1 MSKTLINMSIA
12 GKILLVIT
20 LLFGCAAQKPTTA
33 PVTLGAA
40 PDEGLP
46 LDAAVMHAV
55 DDIFVQTQQRLPP
68 DTPTQRL
75 PGFLS
80 RFESKPQPQPQNK
93 RLLVDSLLDPVSGQQ
108 TELMH
113 TIEQKIGERVRGQYP
128 QWELSPF
135 RESSVSQAHYL
146 MAGTLAAEPKG
157 GDRKLRL
164 NLSLTD
170 LKTGLIVAQTSILVT
185 GEGLNVNPTQFY
197 QDTPVTVRDR
207 STDAYARTAATPA
220 GQKADPEYME
230 RVVTAALINEALS
243 AYNSARYEEALT
255 VYTKAEASPGGEQLR
270 VLNGLYLANWKLGR
284 SESAASAF
292 ARIIAYG
299 FANNTLAVKI
309 LFRPGSTDFWP
320 DPKVSGAYPIWL
332 RQIGREAISAKVCLN
347 LVGHTSRTG
356 PEQVNVKLSQQR
368 ALYIKQ
374 RLEAESPALSG
385 RLRFAGVGWRE
396 NLVGI
401 GSDDARDAL
410 DRRVEFRVVDC
421 STT

>member
-1 MSKTLINMSIA
+1 
-12 GKILLVIT
+12 
-20 LLFGCAAQKPTTA
+20 
-33 PVTLGAA
+33 
-40 PDEGLP
+40 
-46 LDAAVMHAV
+46 
-55 DDIFVQTQQRLPP
+55 
-68 DTPTQRL
+68 
-75 PGFLS
+75 
-80 RFESKPQPQPQNK
+80 
-93 RLLVDSLLDPVSGQQ
+93 
-108 TELMH
+108 
-113 TIEQKIGERVRGQYP
+113 
-128 QWELSPF
+128 
-135 RESSVSQAHYL
+135 
-146 MAGTLAAEPKG
+146 
-157 GDRKLRL
+157 
-164 NLSLTD
+164 LSLTD
-170 LKTGLIVAQTSILVT
+170 LKTGLIVAQTSVLVT

-220 GQKADPEYME
+220 GKKADPEYME

-243 AYNSARYEEALT
+243 AYNTARYEEALT
-255 VYTKAEASPGGEQLR
+255 VYSKAASSAGGEQLR

-284 SESAASAF
+284 SESAESAF

-320 DPKVSGAYPIWL
+320 DPKVSGPYPIWL

-374 RLEAESPALSG
+374 RLEVESPALSG

-421 STT
+421 STA